1 MSRAY
6 LHKIEALADDGRPV
20 RELGHSRPRPSL
32 VAEPALEDLLERCA
46 HGDAD
51 GIEAVRHWQNGRLST
66 TLERML
72 GDHYLAQQA
81 FHNMI
86 ADLANYTSAHRAGA
100 ETAEDWLFGRLRWH
114 ARNLHQS
121 ERPAPQPRGTP
132 AMPLPPSPIEQPAH
146 ANIAPAEL
154 SLAVDLE
161 PPAVY
166 PRLRRPN
173 APAHSTKVNTFAVME
188 PPAPPR
194 WRRVALLLLLW
205 LGVGAAGFTALAL
218 FVPGRPAM
226 PPPIEAVI
234 PPAPALPS
242 QPILPTPDARALLGP
257 PIAAREPT
265 ALALPQQLA
274 VEDEPS
280 AAPMAA
286 PRVVIHYS
294 TGNASG
300 ASLAQSIAAA
310 LGSDRFGEPEIRAV
324 PQTVAT
330 ASIRYFH
337 AADRDAAARLVASVR
352 PLLAG
357 AGRAAPVTP
366 IDFTDFTP
374 LPRPGTLEIWVPSR

>member
-1 MSRAY
+1 M
-6 LHKIEALADDGRPV
+6 
-20 RELGHSRPRPSL
+20 
-32 VAEPALEDLLERCA
+32 
-46 HGDAD
+46 
-51 GIEAVRHWQNGRLST
+51 

-81 FHNMI
+81 LQNLI
-86 ADLANYTSAHRAGA
+86 ADLTYYAAAHRAGA

-114 ARNLHQS
+114 ARSLQQA
-121 ERPAPQPRGTP
+121 ERPAPQPRAAP
-132 AMPLPPSPIEQPAH
+132 AMPLPPQPTEPLYASV
-146 ANIAPAEL
+146 APPEPP
-154 SLAVDLE
+154 LAADLE

-173 APAHSTKVNTFAVME
+173 ARAYSATVNSLAVME
-188 PPAPPR
+188 PPAPSR

-205 LGVGAAGFTALAL
+205 LGAGTAGFTALAL
-218 FVPGRPAM
+218 LVPDRRTM
-226 PPPIEAVI
+226 SPPVQTVA

-242 QPILPTPDARALLGP
+242 QPALPTPDARTLLGP

-265 ALALPQQLA
+265 ALALPQQLT
-274 VEDEPS
+274 VDDEPL
-280 AAPMAA
+280 AAPLTA

-310 LGSDRFGEPEIRAV
+310 LGGDRFGEPEIRAV
-324 PQTVAT
+324 QQTVAT

-352 PLLAG
+352 PLLAS